1 MMQQLLKL
9 LHLEPLKLNS
19 FRSLQ
24 NTYTH
29 MHTTFKKNKNKRFG
43 SYWKLQFP
51 KGSVVEYLAT
61 GVSCVSEVAQSGPTL
76 CKPHGL

>member
-1 MMQQLLKL
+1 MMQQLLNL
-9 LHLEPLKLNS
+9 LHLEPPKLNS

-29 MHTTFKKNKNKRFG
+29 MHTTYTVKKNKRFG

-51 KGSVVEYLAT
+51 REVLLSILHQVYL
-61 GVSCVSEVAQSGPTL
+61 V
-76 CKPHGL
+76 